1 MAKKLFIDQ
10 DDGLFVES
18 IVDSSKLSPPTW
30 ANKDNLTL
38 EFYFLRQTGIFGRP
52 FSYENKST
60 ATISVGLGLLTTIA
74 VATATTFSNLPTT
87 VTPTVTVI
95 TAGSSTTSEVQKIS
109 FSPKAGGGVWAITVP
124 ADGRSITS
132 AVTAGVFIT
141 TANNGF
147 IIGQPIVFATITPA
161 TGFTMGTTY
170 YVYDLQS
177 PDRFRIAST
186 SGGTVMSTIT
196 ASAGSG
202 TVSTSARTT
211 AVLQAYADASTVQT
225 ELRRLD
231 CVGSAG
237 VEVVG
242 EAGNYFYI
250 SATGTRQNA
259 DFPLMTV
266 TNSLEPPYGRTGNF
280 SLSVAGLQTLLDAET
295 DDTVELVLE
304 VEVNDTGGIK
314 ETYSTKVTVVE
325 DLI

>member
-1 MAKKLFIDQ
+1 MAEKLYIDQ
-10 DDGLFVES
+10 DARRFV
-18 IVDSSKLSPPTW
+18 VGPADSNAAPPLNW
-30 ANKDNLTL
+30 KNKDNLTL

-52 FSYENKST
+52 FSYENRST
-60 ATISVGLGLLTTIA
+60 ATLSVGLGLLTTIA

-95 TAGSSTTSEVQKIS
+95 TGGSSTTSEVQKIS

-124 ADGRSITS
+124 ADSRSITS

-147 IIGQPIVFATITPA
+147 VINQPVIFNTF
-161 TGFTMGTTY
+161 TGESGFSEGTTY
-170 YVYDLQS
+170 YVYDLQA
-177 PDRFRIAST
+177 PDRFRIAAT
-186 SGGTVMSTIT
+186 SGGTVMSTVT

-202 TVSTSARTT
+202 TVSVSARTT
-211 AVLQAYADASTVQT
+211 AILQAYASAPDVQAALRALDSIGST
-225 ELRRLD
+225 
-231 CVGSAG
+231 G
-237 VEVVG
+237 VEVIG
-242 EAGNYFYI
+242 EAGDYYYI
-250 SATGTRQNA
+250 SATGSRQNS

-266 TNSLEPPYGRTGNF
+266 TNNLTPPYGRTGAF

-304 VEVNDTGGIK
+304 VEVNDASSVK
-314 ETYSTKVTVVE
+314 ETYSTKVTAVE

>member
-1 MAKKLFIDQ
+1 MAKKFYIDH
-10 DDGLFVES
+10 DAGLFV
-18 IVDSSKLSPPTW
+18 VGPTDSSALPPVTFK
-30 ANKDNLTL
+30 NKDVYTF

-52 FSYENKST
+52 FNYENRST
-60 ATISVGLGLLTTIA
+60 ATLSVGLGLLASVA

-95 TAGSSTTSEVQKIS
+95 TGGTSIASEVQKIS

-124 ADGRSITS
+124 NDSRSITS

-141 TANNGF
+141 TANHGF
-147 IIGQPIVFATITPA
+147 IVGQPVIFNTF
-161 TGFTMGTTY
+161 TGESGFSEGTTY

-177 PDRFRIAST
+177 PDRFRISST
-186 SGGTVMSTIT
+186 SGGSVMSTVT

-202 TVSTSARTT
+202 TVSVLSRTT
-211 AVLQAYADASTVQT
+211 ALLTAYAAASDVQAS
-225 ELRRLD
+225 LRALD
-231 CVGSAG
+231 CIGSTG
-237 VEVVG
+237 VEVEG
-242 EAGNYFYI
+242 EAGDYYYI
-250 SATGTRQNA
+250 SATGPRQNS

-266 TNSLEPPYGRTGNF
+266 TNNLTPPYGRTGAF

-304 VEVNDTGGIK
+304 VEVSDTGSVK
-314 ETYSTKVTVVE
+314 ETYSTKVTAVE